1 MQDKFICFST
11 VCGGGDWGGV
21 GNDEGDIFLFLKQN
35 FSHRGYIGG
44 PDTSSIFP
52 VDTWN
57 KYDETLANLQRTNN
71 TCEGWNSSW
80 TKDVGPFPSLWTVL
94 EELQNRDRLMTL
106 KAQKDA
112 AQVKYLIN

>member
-1 MQDKFICFST
+1 
-11 VCGGGDWGGV
+11 
-21 GNDEGDIFLFLKQN
+21 
-35 FSHRGYIGG
+35 
-44 PDTSSIFP
+44 